1 LAVPVEKRERES
13 VGKESVFFIMEAAA
27 AGLLMAVT
35 YEIAAA
41 GYLGMEKPPCFL
53 PCPANQSSELPEIQC
68 LPFLS
73 LSRQLEAHSAGWM
86 CVCAVMKSNENVPF
100 FFLHHT

>member
-1 LAVPVEKRERES
+1 

-41 GYLGMEKPPCFL
+41 AGYLGMEKPPCFL
-53 PCPANQSSELPEIQC
+53 PCPANQSSELLENTMS
-68 LPFLS
+68 PFSLS

>member
-41 GYLGMEKPPCFL
+41 AGYLGMEKPPCFL
-53 PCPANQSSELPEIQC
+53 PCPANQSSELLEIQC

-73 LSRQLEAHSAGWM
+73 LSLD
-86 CVCAVMKSNENVPF
+86 N
-100 FFLHHT
+100 

>member
-1 LAVPVEKRERES
+1 
-13 VGKESVFFIMEAAA
+13 
-27 AGLLMAVT
+27 
-35 YEIAAA
+35 
-41 GYLGMEKPPCFL
+41 L
-53 PCPANQSSELPEIQC
+53 PCPANQSSELLEIQC

>member
-1 LAVPVEKRERES
+1 MCVGAPVCLVATESFWLPVEKRERES

-53 PCPANQSSELPEIQC
+53 PCPANQSSELLENTMS
-68 LPFLS
+68 PFS
-73 LSRQLEAHSAGWM
+73 LSID
-86 CVCAVMKSNENVPF
+86 N
-100 FFLHHT
+100 